1 VSRGYRLLALDI
13 DGTLL
18 RSDKTVSPRTLLAL
32 GAAQRAGVR
41 VVLVTGRRYP
51 AALRVAAQLPGE
63 VDLVLHNGALIV
75 EGEEVVRCRP
85 LALEVARLA
94 VRVGRA
100 AGADPVVH
108 CGHGGEGLLVV
119 QGAVAPSNT
128 LLAYYLDR
136 SHPDVRTV
144 SDLEAALRDDPL
156 QVMFGG
162 GLEEMAALRARLA
175 GPLLGLARIERTV
188 YPHRGVSLLDV
199 LDPGV
204 GKAEALAFLQ
214 ARFGVPAAETLAIG
228 DNWNDH
234 EMLSGAGLGLV
245 MGNADPEMR
254 ALGLPVLPTNDEDG
268 VAQAIERHVLEPISN
283 G

>member
-1 VSRGYRLLALDI
+1 MRPGYRLLALDI

-32 GAAQRAGVR
+32 AAAQRAGVR
-41 VVLVTGRRYP
+41 VALVTGRRYP
-51 AALRVAAQLPGE
+51 AARRVAAQLPGD
-63 VDLVLHNGALIV
+63 VDLVLHNGALIM
-75 EGEEVVRCRP
+75 EGEAVVRCRP
-85 LALEVARLA
+85 LDLEVARLA

-108 CGHGGEGLLVV
+108 CGHAGEGLLVV
-119 QGAVAPSNT
+119 QGGVAPSNT
-128 LLAYYLDR
+128 LLAYYLER

-144 SDLEAALRDDPL
+144 PDLETALQDDPL

-162 GLEEMAALRARLA
+162 GLEEMAALRAHLA
-175 GPLLGLARIERTV
+175 EPLGGRARIERTV

-214 ARFGVPAAETLAIG
+214 ARFGVAAAETVAIG

-268 VAQAIERHVLEPISN
+268 VAEAIERHVLDARP
-283 G
+283 

>member
-1 VSRGYRLLALDI
+1 LRSGYRLLALDI

-18 RSDKTVSPRTLLAL
+18 RSDKTVSPRTLHAL
-32 GAAQRAGVR
+32 SAAQRAGVR

-51 AALRVAAQLPGE
+51 AARRVAAQLPCE

-75 EGEEVVRCRP
+75 EGEEVVRCRT
-85 LALEVARLA
+85 LDVEVARQA

-108 CGHGGEGLLVV
+108 CGRAGEGLLVV
-119 QGAVAPSNT
+119 QAGVAPSNT

-144 SDLEAALRDDPL
+144 ADLEAALPEDTV

-162 GLEEMAALRARLA
+162 GLQEMAALRARLA
-175 GPLLGLARIERTV
+175 ESLEGRARIERTV
-188 YPHRGVSLLDV
+188 YPRLGVSLLDV
-199 LDPGV
+199 LDPAV

-214 ARFGVPAAETLAIG
+214 ARFGIPAPETVAIG

-234 EMLSGAGLGLV
+234 EMLAGAGLGLV
-245 MGNADPEMR
+245 MGNADPEML

-268 VAQAIERHVLEPISN
+268 VALAIERHVLEPINNS
-283 G
+283 